1 MNRRLC
7 HCLFVVGVGV
17 WIAAWA
23 CSSASAQSEAAKP
36 AAPEAK
42 PDVAPAKAE
51 TPPTHTVKKGLVKST
66 LDLDGVFEAQNASE
80 IALRLEEWTAA
91 PLIVESVVKH
101 GTRIKKGETLVK
113 FDTAKLDKAIDDLRA
128 ELKLGELGQRQAELA
143 LQAEERTTPM
153 DLAAN
158 ERAARI
164 LAEDQRYFF
173 DVQRPYDLKAIEQ
186 QLKSAKNSLEY
197 QEEELRQLEK
207 MYKADDITEET
218 EEIVLKRQR
227 DQVEAAR
234 LYFESA
240 QMRHDFALKYS
251 VPREDERTR
260 ETGQRSQIETEKAK
274 ITLPLA
280 LQKQRL
286 EMDKL
291 RVQRQRSEE
300 RLKGLL
306 ADRELLTV
314 RAPAEGIV
322 YYGKATRGKFGDAQ
336 TVAETLR
343 PRGTVQLNQ
352 VFMTIVPSQPLA
364 IRTTVAE
371 DQLHRVRAGL
381 PGVAVP
387 NSQPELKLPAV
398 ITRISDVPLGPGSFD
413 AQLKVTL
420 DKDNKT
426 VVPGMACKVKLV
438 PYLKKDA
445 VTIPPKALM
454 TEELDD
460 QPFVYLLAKDGKAA
474 KRPVTVGQKTD
485 KVIEILAGLA
495 EGDQVLLEAPK

>member
-1 MNRRLC
+1 
-7 HCLFVVGVGV
+7 
-17 WIAAWA
+17 
-23 CSSASAQSEAAKP
+23 
-36 AAPEAK
+36 
-42 PDVAPAKAE
+42 
-51 TPPTHTVKKGLVKST
+51 VKIT

-80 IALRLEEWTAA
+80 IAMRLEEWTAT
-91 PLIVESVVKH
+91 PLIVDSAVKH
-101 GTRIKKGETLVK
+101 GARVKKGEVLVK
-113 FDTAKLDKAIDDLRA
+113 FDTEKLDKAIDDLRA
-128 ELKLGELGQRQAELA
+128 ELKLAELGQQLAELA
-143 LQAEERTTPM
+143 LQALERTTPM

-164 LAEDQRYFF
+164 AAEDQRYHF

-186 QLKSAKNSLEY
+186 QLKSSKNSLEY

-218 EEIVLKRQR
+218 EAIVLKRQR

-234 LYFESA
+234 LYFQSA
-240 QMRHDFALKYS
+240 QMRHDFALKYG
-251 VPREDERTR
+251 VPREDERTK
-260 ETGQRSQIETEKAK
+260 ETGQRSQLDTEKAK

-314 RAPAEGIV
+314 RSPAEGIV
-322 YYGKATRGKFGDAQ
+322 YYGKATRGKFGDSQ

-352 VFMTIVPSQPLA
+352 VFLTVVPPQPVA
-364 IRTTVAE
+364 IRTTVSE
-371 DQLHRVRAGL
+371 DQLHHVRVGL
-381 PGVAVP
+381 SGVAVP
-387 NSQPELKLPAV
+387 NSQPDLKLPAV

-420 DKDNKT
+420 DKDPKT

-438 PYLKKDA
+438 PHLKKDA
-445 VTIPPKALM
+445 VTVPPKALM

-485 KVIEILAGLA
+485 KVIEILTGLT